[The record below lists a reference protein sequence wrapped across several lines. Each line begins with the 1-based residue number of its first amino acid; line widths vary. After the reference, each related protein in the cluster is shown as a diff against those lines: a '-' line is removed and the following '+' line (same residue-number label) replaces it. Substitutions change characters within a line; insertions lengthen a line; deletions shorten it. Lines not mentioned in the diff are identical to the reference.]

1 MIASNI
7 QDAGDIADGIDCSR
21 RHYGLGRKRSSIA
34 RRSFCTASLQ
44 HMCASGTLP
53 VIALQTCVHTGSSGA
68 LASGTSRPMARSLWA
83 ACPLEVDGE
92 ESASSQVAR
101 HIGGSLFQDCV
112 GRLGPPAVPSMLA
125 PKISQLTLGTT
136 SDVYNYACFLFQ
148 HSIRGRGTAMR
159 RIEHDH
165 GGDMPDLAGWYG
177 ILWASSVADKPSTPP
192 FREKAS

>member
-1 MIASNI
+1 
-7 QDAGDIADGIDCSR
+7 
-21 RHYGLGRKRSSIA
+21 
-34 RRSFCTASLQ
+34 
-44 HMCASGTLP
+44 
-53 VIALQTCVHTGSSGA
+53 
-68 LASGTSRPMARSLWA
+68 MARSLRV

-136 SDVYNYACFLFQ
+136 SDILLCMFLFQ
-148 HSIRGRGTAMR
+148 HSIRGRVTAMW
-159 RIEHDH
+159 RIEHDD
-165 GGDMPDLAGWYG
+165 GDMPDLAGWYG
-177 ILWASSVADKPSTPP
+177 VLRASSVADKPSAPL